1 MATNWLRTGTA
12 SSSSNVGDQ
21 GEGGVKRSATGEKVV
36 PNVEALVDAG
46 GMRGGEK
53 PVVEGLEDQMEAVLL
68 RLLSKHG
75 LCLRAAGPAEST
87 GAPTTSS
94 STSKMVEQGCQ
105 TELVGDVIPV
115 SKRARN
121 KVSFA
126 AESGDLL
133 TGEAEETPPVA
144 ATKSSILVAGDA
156 EGVAP
161 VAMVMSEGEI
171 LELEAAR
178 IQQESDEDLYA
189 DGGGKLSQA
198 ADLPII
204 DCDGKTWERH
214 FHEDGREYLYCL
226 DTGDTQWVLP
236 KKTGMAGNSEGS
248 GVGMGIVPVEE
259 EPALGTTSSSSPTES
274 FRAQQGS
281 LESVNSG
288 VNSVGEKDF
297 SSTIRDGGLR
307 AGGDAPTSGS
317 PDEEGISGSRAD
329 IAGEHLDRE
338 EMEALS
344 EGVAAVESVGP
355 EEKMPNAEI
364 GTVSAAEERVVDVV
378 PVVQEGDPG
387 DLEDG
392 GKKLCVTTE
401 EVSSFGAKNLA
412 IQGEKEASG
421 IAGDTEDLKDEA
433 WSANDAR
440 VNVPDSTWSAKEAR
454 VEVHMVSRSADDCNN
469 GAQVS
474 VAADDGGS
482 QVDALVQPEVSSEE
496 RNSKGYTGADEAAVV
511 NDGGNSPLETMEPKE
526 PAVEENVPAAD
537 EQSNSPAVEEN
548 LPTAEGVTKDSNDG
562 SAPMKGEV
570 LPSGSSPEVDTERT
584 ATDEAK
590 PLAGKKEGPEPLEH
604 KVDDLV
610 GLVQEQDEQCDPKV
624 ETKDVSG
631 ADDTEMV
638 SEEHAKKV
646 PRAGALDTPGEHCY
660 QEGDQIVGLVRCI
673 NGHGAFLD
681 HGDVNVLIPAE
692 GKNTHLFKFGDTV
705 NGTVKRVEDDGT
717 VILDTF
723 LVLEEDEEDSSSTLR
738 KWKDSG
744 WSTWWTD
751 SWYAGQW
758 YQSSDGQWDWKWE
771 EEQSDEWFADQELSS
786 EEQEERQLYGEKIYR
801 ALLED
806 GKADKAYVGKITG
819 MLLGRTMD
827 EIQECVAD
835 HAFLDAEARRAYGIL
850 QSDGWKPDGA
860 EGAGLG
866 KTTAFSR
873 KQYHNALYELA
884 CRKRRFSRPVVGEAV
899 ATLLS
904 QGKDELWNALWLDTK
919 RFLQELD
926 GAVESMS
933 KRENKPMEAY
943 MDPDQYKKA
952 HLTPKTV
959 SPGYS
964 KLCKFFNQGSR
975 NGDECSYEHRRYG
988 EGWPGGGPTEPKNS
1002 QKAGDEDGDIGDPP
1016 TEEGTV
1022 DEAQQ
1027 EREDSAFR
1035 AKYNFG
1041 KGASKGE
1048 SVSVEPKRQMCL
1060 YYSQGEGCKYGNSC
1074 RYSHDEKAVLEGTWE
1089 PGRSWDNASR
1099 KALREAGFHHCC
1111 FDYYIKG
1118 RCRVRYGCKYSHEE
1132 MSEERLAQLRHLVN
1146 VANHVSF
1153 QRGRGLE
1160 IPDRNAFQPPVS
1172 GGAESSSSSAPKA
1185 LQMTNVSQ
1193 KTGEGDTLD
1202 GTDGEVQKDSVA
1214 ESTAVRLQ
1222 DPEEPIE
1229 HWMARNNHL
1238 WVYTPHV
1245 SDVMI
1250 KLGVTNFKELQEYI
1264 FVEDLVEKG
1273 VNKVTA
1279 CKILQLVG
1287 GVQYRPMS
1295 PDVAVSTNA
1304 SVRMEQSSGS
1314 REAGRDGVRT
1324 ISQVREAE
1332 GPGTKEMP
1340 RGSYREIFDTGKY
1353 RDAWTLAQRSPL
1365 CVQRLRLV
1373 GVGMP
1378 PVNPPTKAYRSRSNP
1393 VKRGRPL
1400 LDKKQVRQVPRSRSQ
1415 RRVQPVEVVE
1425 KPKPLEPVKPRGG
1438 LSYPF
1443 SRAWADLVD
1452 DDDQTGA
1459 LVSYADSSGDSSE
1472 EETNS
1477 ARHLREIFLRERDSQ
1492 RTAMRG
1498 NVPIAG
1504 SSSSNDG
1511 QKKSVHL
1518 GEGRDKASRGE
1529 TRQEVTSQVFSLP
1542 QPSRRTEQSQKR
1554 ARDGSVIV
1562 GSLAVGSTDEV
1573 LPGQGVAGQVNVSE
1587 SAQVLPGQEVA
1598 GQETALEG
1606 AVQISGE
1613 ETDQKEG
1620 EGGSNELRGDG
1631 AKTLDV
1637 RPVKKDPQQL
1647 LTKGLLNRIYW
1658 KVAVGK
1664 LPVGQRDCQKGSN
1677 KMDRNLVI
1685 SVSSEGASEQD
1696 LNLALEDDADQ
1707 LMDDGT
1713 MVVMVYDPRTLIQS
1727 PTTDW
1732 VMRRGLTDRTIWPA
1746 IATAAQRICA
1756 EMVQVDE
1763 LNAQLGTGTLLF
1775 QRRDQGYY
1783 GDLHHSF
1790 HDNPCL
1796 PVVGNYPLS
1805 VMGALLSPG
1814 LEGEFRNT
1822 DKFGTAMEAIAY
1834 DWSRS
1839 PGMEV
1844 HVELMARVAKL
1855 VARIC
1860 PCPQ

>member
-1 MATNWLRTGTA
+1 MWAIK
-12 SSSSNVGDQ
+12 
-21 GEGGVKRSATGEKVV
+21 VKVVSKGLQRVKKVV

-126 AESGDLL
+126 AASGDLL
-133 TGEAEETPPVA
+133 TGEAEETAPVA
-144 ATKSSILVAGDA
+144 ATKSSILVVGDA
-156 EGVAP
+156 EGVVP
-161 VAMVMSEGEI
+161 VAMVMREGEI

-189 DGGGKLSQA
+189 DGGGKVSQA

-214 FHEDGREYLYCL
+214 FHEYGREYLYCL

-281 LESVNSG
+281 VESVNSG

-297 SSTIRDGGLR
+297 SSTIRDSGLR

-317 PDEEGISGSRAD
+317 PDEEGISGIRAD
-329 IAGEHLDRE
+329 IAEEHLDRE
-338 EMEALS
+338 GMEALS

-355 EEKMPNAEI
+355 EEKMPNVEI

-440 VNVPDSTWSAKEAR
+440 VNAPDSTWSAKEAR
-454 VEVHMVSRSADDCNN
+454 VEVHMVSRSTGDCNN

-474 VAADDGGS
+474 AAADDGGS
-482 QVDALVQPEVSSEE
+482 QVDALVQPEVSREE
-496 RNSKGYTGADEAAVV
+496 RNGKGYTGADEAAVV

-526 PAVEENVPAAD
+526 PAVEENVPAVD
-537 EQSNSPAVEEN
+537 EQSNRPAVEEN
-548 LPTAEGVTKDSNDG
+548 LPAAEGVTKDSNDG

-570 LPSGSSPEVDTERT
+570 LPSGRSPEVDTERT
-584 ATDEAK
+584 TTDEAK
-590 PLAGKKEGPEPLEH
+590 PLAGKKEGREIQESKGDEP
-604 KVDDLV
+604 V
-610 GLVQEQDEQCDPKV
+610 GLVEQDKQFASKV
-624 ETKDVSG
+624 ETRDVPG
-631 ADDTEMV
+631 AEETIPV
-638 SEEHAKKV
+638 SEEPTKKV
-646 PRAGALDTPGEHCY
+646 PRAGALDTPGKHCY

-681 HGDVNVLIPAE
+681 YGDLNVLIPAE
-692 GKNTHLFKFGDTV
+692 GKSTSPFKFGDTV

-758 YQSSDGQWDWKWE
+758 YQSSDGQWDWKRE
-771 EEQSDEWFADQELSS
+771 EEQSDEGFADQELSS
-786 EEQEERQLYGEKIYR
+786 EEREERQLYGEKIYK

-806 GKADKAYVGKITG
+806 GNADKAYVGKITG
-819 MLLGRTMD
+819 MLLGRPMD

-835 HAFLDAEARRAYGIL
+835 HAFLNAEARRAYGIL
-850 QSDGWKPDGA
+850 QSDGWKPDGT
-860 EGAGLG
+860 EGTGLG
-866 KTTAFSR
+866 ERITFSR
-873 KQYHNALYELA
+873 KQYHNALFELA
-884 CRKRRFSRPVVGEAV
+884 CRKRRFTRPVVGEAV
-899 ATLLS
+899 ATVLS

-933 KRENKPMEAY
+933 KREGKPMEAY
-943 MDPDQYKKA
+943 MDPDQYKKV
-952 HLTPKTV
+952 HMTPKTV

-964 KLCKFFNQGSR
+964 KLCKFFNQGRCR

-988 EGWPGGGPTEPKNS
+988 EGWPGGGPTEPRSS
-1002 QKAGDEDGDIGDPP
+1002 QKAGDEDGNIGDPP

-1048 SVSVEPKRQMCL
+1048 PMLGEPKSRLCL
-1060 YYSQGEGCKYGNSC
+1060 YCNQGGCKYGTTC
-1074 RYSHDEKAVLEGTWE
+1074 RYLHDDDIALEGTWE
-1089 PGRSWDNASR
+1089 PGKAWDNASR
-1099 KALREAGFHHCC
+1099 KALRDAGFHHCC
-1111 FDYYIKG
+1111 FDYYLRG
-1118 RCRVRYGCKYSHEE
+1118 HCRKRFNSCRFSHDE
-1132 MSEERLAQLRHLVN
+1132 MSDERLAHLKHLVH
-1146 VANHVSF
+1146 VANQVRF
-1153 QRGRGLE
+1153 ERERGLE
-1160 IPDRNAFQPPVS
+1160 ISDRSTFQPPAS
-1172 GGAESSSSSAPKA
+1172 GGAESSSSSVPKA

-1193 KTGEGDTLD
+1193 KEGEKGTLD
-1202 GTDGEVQKDSVA
+1202 EAEDDEQKNSVA
-1214 ESTAVRLQ
+1214 ESTGTLLQ
-1222 DPEEPIE
+1222 NPEEPIE
-1229 HWMARNNHL
+1229 NWMARNEHL

-1245 SDVMI
+1245 SEVMI
-1250 KLGVTNFKELQEYI
+1250 TLGVTNVSDLQEFI
-1264 FVEDLVEKG
+1264 FVEDLVDQG
-1273 VNKVTA
+1273 INKVTA

-1287 GVQYRPMS
+1287 GVRYRPEG
-1295 PDVAVSTNA
+1295 PEKAVPSEA
-1304 SVRMEQSSGS
+1304 SVRVQQSSGS
-1314 REAGRDGVRT
+1314 KEAGREAVR
-1324 ISQVREAE
+1324 ILAQVREAE
-1332 GPGTKEMP
+1332 GSGAKTMP
-1340 RGSYREIFDTGKY
+1340 RGSYRELFDKVKY

-1365 CVQRLRLV
+1365 CVQKLQLV

-1378 PVNPPTKAYRSRSNP
+1378 PVNPPTKKYRSRSNP

-1415 RRVQPVEVVE
+1415 RRVQP
-1425 KPKPLEPVKPRGG
+1425 
-1438 LSYPF
+1438 
-1443 SRAWADLVD
+1443 
-1452 DDDQTGA
+1452 
-1459 LVSYADSSGDSSE
+1459 
-1472 EETNS
+1472 
-1477 ARHLREIFLRERDSQ
+1477 
-1492 RTAMRG
+1492 
-1498 NVPIAG
+1498 
-1504 SSSSNDG
+1504 
-1511 QKKSVHL
+1511 
-1518 GEGRDKASRGE
+1518 
-1529 TRQEVTSQVFSLP
+1529 
-1542 QPSRRTEQSQKR
+1542 
-1554 ARDGSVIV
+1554 
-1562 GSLAVGSTDEV
+1562 
-1573 LPGQGVAGQVNVSE
+1573 
-1587 SAQVLPGQEVA
+1587 
-1598 GQETALEG
+1598 
-1606 AVQISGE
+1606 
-1613 ETDQKEG
+1613 
-1620 EGGSNELRGDG
+1620 GGSGG
-1631 AKTLDV
+1631 KAKT
-1637 RPVKKDPQQL
+1637 
-1647 LTKGLLNRIYW
+1647 
-1658 KVAVGK
+1658 
-1664 LPVGQRDCQKGSN
+1664 
-1677 KMDRNLVI
+1677 
-1685 SVSSEGASEQD
+1685 
-1696 LNLALEDDADQ
+1696 
-1707 LMDDGT
+1707 
-1713 MVVMVYDPRTLIQS
+1713 
-1727 PTTDW
+1727 
-1732 VMRRGLTDRTIWPA
+1732 
-1746 IATAAQRICA
+1746 
-1756 EMVQVDE
+1756 
-1763 LNAQLGTGTLLF
+1763 TGTEA
-1775 QRRDQGYY
+1775 
-1783 GDLHHSF
+1783 SWW
-1790 HDNPCL
+1790 
-1796 PVVGNYPLS
+1796 VVVS
-1805 VMGALLSPG
+1805 VQQSVGRCG
-1814 LEGEFRNT
+1814 G
-1822 DKFGTAMEAIAY
+1822 
-1834 DWSRS
+1834 
-1839 PGMEV
+1839 
-1844 HVELMARVAKL
+1844 
-1855 VARIC
+1855 
-1860 PCPQ
+1860 

>member
-1 MATNWLRTGTA
+1 MATNWLQTGTA
-12 SSSSNVGDQ
+12 SSSPNVGDQ

-46 GMRGGEK
+46 GMRGREK

-75 LCLRAAGPAEST
+75 LCLRAAGPTEST

-133 TGEAEETPPVA
+133 TGEAEETAPVA

-156 EGVAP
+156 EGVVP

-236 KKTGMAGNSEGS
+236 KKTGIAGNSEGS
-248 GVGMGIVPVEE
+248 GVGMDIVPGEE

-297 SSTIRDGGLR
+297 SSTIRDSGLR

-317 PDEEGISGSRAD
+317 PDEEGISGIRAD

-355 EEKMPNAEI
+355 EEKMPNVEI

-412 IQGEKEASG
+412 IQGKKEASG
-421 IAGDTEDLKDEA
+421 IAGDTGDLKDEA

-454 VEVHMVSRSADDCNN
+454 VEAHMVSRSADDCNN

-496 RNSKGYTGADEAAVV
+496 RNSKGYTGANVAAVV

-548 LPTAEGVTKDSNDG
+548 LPAAEGVTKDSNDG
-562 SAPMKGEV
+562 STPTEGEV
-570 LPSGSSPEVDTERT
+570 LPSESSPEVDTERT

-604 KVDDLV
+604 KMDDLV
-610 GLVQEQDEQCDPKV
+610 GLVQEQDKQLDPKV
-624 ETKDVSG
+624 ETKDVPG

-638 SEEHAKKV
+638 SEEHAKIG
-646 PRAGALDTPGEHCY
+646 PIGGALVTPGEHCY
-660 QEGDQIVGLVRCI
+660 QAGDWITALVRCI
-673 NGHGAFLD
+673 NGHGALLE
-681 HGDVNVLIPAE
+681 HGDLNVLTPDE
-692 GKNTHLFKFGDTV
+692 GKNTPSFKIGDTV
-705 NGTVKRVEDDGT
+705 STTVRRVDDDGT
-717 VILDTF
+717 VILDSC
-723 LVLEEDEEDSSSTLR
+723 LVFEEDDEDSSPAQR
-738 KWKDSG
+738 KWKVGG
-744 WSTWWTD
+744 WDAWWGN
-751 SWYAGQW
+751 SWCDGQW
-758 YQSSDGQWDWKWE
+758 YQDSNGHWDWKWE
-771 EEQSDEWFADQELSS
+771 EEQSDEWFADQVLSS

-801 ALLED
+801 TLLED

-819 MLLGRTMD
+819 MLLSRTMD
-827 EIQECVAD
+827 EILECVAD

-873 KQYHNALYELA
+873 KQYHNVLYELA
-884 CRKRRFSRPVVGEAV
+884 CKKRRFSRPVVGEAV

-926 GAVESMS
+926 GAIESMS

-964 KLCKFFNQGSR
+964 KLCKFFNQGRCR

-1002 QKAGDEDGDIGDPP
+1002 QKAGDEDGDNGGPP

-1060 YYSQGEGCKYGNSC
+1060 CYNQGGCKYGNSC

-1132 MSEERLAQLRHLVN
+1132 MSEERLAQLKHLVN

-1160 IPDRNAFQPPVS
+1160 I
-1172 GGAESSSSSAPKA
+1172 
-1185 LQMTNVSQ
+1185 
-1193 KTGEGDTLD
+1193 
-1202 GTDGEVQKDSVA
+1202 
-1214 ESTAVRLQ
+1214 ST
-1222 DPEEPIE
+1222 
-1229 HWMARNNHL
+1229 
-1238 WVYTPHV
+1238 
-1245 SDVMI
+1245 
-1250 KLGVTNFKELQEYI
+1250 
-1264 FVEDLVEKG
+1264 
-1273 VNKVTA
+1273 
-1279 CKILQLVG
+1279 
-1287 GVQYRPMS
+1287 
-1295 PDVAVSTNA
+1295 
-1304 SVRMEQSSGS
+1304 
-1314 REAGRDGVRT
+1314 
-1324 ISQVREAE
+1324 
-1332 GPGTKEMP
+1332 
-1340 RGSYREIFDTGKY
+1340 TGK
-1353 RDAWTLAQRSPL
+1353 W
-1365 CVQRLRLV
+1365 
-1373 GVGMP
+1373 G
-1378 PVNPPTKAYRSRSNP
+1378 
-1393 VKRGRPL
+1393 
-1400 LDKKQVRQVPRSRSQ
+1400 
-1415 RRVQPVEVVE
+1415 
-1425 KPKPLEPVKPRGG
+1425 
-1438 LSYPF
+1438 
-1443 SRAWADLVD
+1443 
-1452 DDDQTGA
+1452 
-1459 LVSYADSSGDSSE
+1459 SG
-1472 EETNS
+1472 
-1477 ARHLREIFLRERDSQ
+1477 IFIIFG
-1492 RTAMRG
+1492 T
-1498 NVPIAG
+1498 
-1504 SSSSNDG
+1504 
-1511 QKKSVHL
+1511 
-1518 GEGRDKASRGE
+1518 
-1529 TRQEVTSQVFSLP
+1529 T
-1542 QPSRRTEQSQKR
+1542 
-1554 ARDGSVIV
+1554 
-1562 GSLAVGSTDEV
+1562 
-1573 LPGQGVAGQVNVSE
+1573 GVAN
-1587 SAQVLPGQEVA
+1587 
-1598 GQETALEG
+1598 
-1606 AVQISGE
+1606 
-1613 ETDQKEG
+1613 DQCVKE
-1620 EGGSNELRGDG
+1620 N
-1631 AKTLDV
+1631 
-1637 RPVKKDPQQL
+1637 
-1647 LTKGLLNRIYW
+1647 
-1658 KVAVGK
+1658 
-1664 LPVGQRDCQKGSN
+1664 
-1677 KMDRNLVI
+1677 
-1685 SVSSEGASEQD
+1685 
-1696 LNLALEDDADQ
+1696 
-1707 LMDDGT
+1707 
-1713 MVVMVYDPRTLIQS
+1713 
-1727 PTTDW
+1727 
-1732 VMRRGLTDRTIWPA
+1732 RRG
-1746 IATAAQRICA
+1746 
-1756 EMVQVDE
+1756 
-1763 LNAQLGTGTLLF
+1763 
-1775 QRRDQGYY
+1775 
-1783 GDLHHSF
+1783 
-1790 HDNPCL
+1790 
-1796 PVVGNYPLS
+1796 
-1805 VMGALLSPG
+1805 
-1814 LEGEFRNT
+1814 
-1822 DKFGTAMEAIAY
+1822 
-1834 DWSRS
+1834 
-1839 PGMEV
+1839 
-1844 HVELMARVAKL
+1844 
-1855 VARIC
+1855 
-1860 PCPQ
+1860 

>member
-1 MATNWLRTGTA
+1 M
-12 SSSSNVGDQ
+12 GDQ

-36 PNVEALVDAG
+36 PNVEALVDVG

-133 TGEAEETPPVA
+133 TGEAEETAPVA

-156 EGVAP
+156 EGVVP

-189 DGGGKLSQA
+189 DGGDKLSQA

-226 DTGDTQWVLP
+226 DTGETQWVLP

-297 SSTIRDGGLR
+297 SSTIRDSGLR

-317 PDEEGISGSRAD
+317 PDEEGISGIRAD

-338 EMEALS
+338 EMETLS

-412 IQGEKEASG
+412 IQGKKEASG
-421 IAGDTEDLKDEA
+421 IAGDTGDLKDEA

-454 VEVHMVSRSADDCNN
+454 VEAHMVSRSADDCNN

-496 RNSKGYTGADEAAVV
+496 RNSKGYTGADVAAVV
-511 NDGGNSPLETMEPKE
+511 NDGGNSPLETMEPKD

-548 LPTAEGVTKDSNDG
+548 LLAAEGVTKDSNDG

-624 ETKDVSG
+624 ETKDVPG

-751 SWYAGQW
+751 SWYAGQKVP
-758 YQSSDGQWDWKWE
+758 SSDGQWDWKWE

-801 ALLED
+801 ALPED

-866 KTTAFSR
+866 KTTTFSR

-926 GAVESMS
+926 GAVESLS

-964 KLCKFFNQGSR
+964 KLCKFFNQGRCR

-1002 QKAGDEDGDIGDPP
+1002 QKAGDEDGGVGDPP

-1060 YYSQGEGCKYGNSC
+1060 YYNQGEGCKYGNSC

-1160 IPDRNAFQPPVS
+1160 IPDRNAIQPPVS

-1250 KLGVTNFKELQEYI
+1250 KLGVTNVKELQEYI

-1287 GVQYRPMS
+1287 DVQYRPMS

-1304 SVRMEQSSGS
+1304 SVRVEQSSGS

-1415 RRVQPVEVVE
+1415 RRVQPAEVVE

-1443 SRAWADLVD
+1443 SRAWAGLVD

-1685 SVSSEGASEQD
+1685 SMSSEGASEQD

-1707 LMDDGT
+1707 VMDDGT

-1746 IATAAQRICA
+1746 IATAAQRMC
-1756 EMVQVDE
+1756 
-1763 LNAQLGTGTLLF
+1763 
-1775 QRRDQGYY
+1775 
-1783 GDLHHSF
+1783 
-1790 HDNPCL
+1790 
-1796 PVVGNYPLS
+1796 
-1805 VMGALLSPG
+1805 
-1814 LEGEFRNT
+1814 
-1822 DKFGTAMEAIAY
+1822 
-1834 DWSRS
+1834 
-1839 PGMEV
+1839 
-1844 HVELMARVAKL
+1844 
-1855 VARIC
+1855 
-1860 PCPQ
+1860 

>member
-1 MATNWLRTGTA
+1 MPSPKRWLQP
-12 SSSSNVGDQ
+12 SSDGGQNGGAGNGAAESL
-21 GEGGVKRSATGEKVV
+21 GERAVLEEVMPGAEEHLD
-36 PNVEALVDAG
+36 EALVAEG
-46 GMRGGEK
+46 PNVGMNPNADMVSNSEAEIRAVSVSPKPGEK
-53 PVVEGLEDQMEAVLL
+53 RNWDATGGIDREMEVTVLRVLQKHGYQPSTSTSGRMVDQGSQTNLSGEVLQAARRPLNKIEGDPSVSSLGGGSGYEQKGADSFEAAPTAEYAMGEEEILQMEAERL
-68 RLLSKHG
+68 RQLSEEEDEM
-75 LCLRAAGPAEST
+75 R
-87 GAPTTSS
+87 
-94 STSKMVEQGCQ
+94 Q
-105 TELVGDVIPV
+105 V
-115 SKRARN
+115 SEMDGFRR
-121 KVSFA
+121 
-126 AESGDLL
+126 
-133 TGEAEETPPVA
+133 
-144 ATKSSILVAGDA
+144 
-156 EGVAP
+156 
-161 VAMVMSEGEI
+161 
-171 LELEAAR
+171 
-178 IQQESDEDLYA
+178 DEHLIKA
-189 DGGGKLSQA
+189 
-198 ADLPII
+198 
-204 DCDGKTWERH
+204 CDGTTWEWH
-214 FHEDGREYLYCL
+214 FHEDGRQYYYCL
-226 DTGDTQWVLP
+226 DTQESKWTLP
-236 KKTGMAGNSEGS
+236 AVGEKMKSDEVVGSPSGNELE
-248 GVGMGIVPVEE
+248 MEA
-259 EPALGTTSSSSPTES
+259 ALGSSSSTPTPES
-274 FRAQQGS
+274 TRAFQGS
-281 LESVNSG
+281 

-297 SSTIRDGGLR
+297 SSTIRDSGFR
-307 AGGDAPTSGS
+307 AGGDAQTSGS
-317 PDEEGISGSRAD
+317 PDEEGISGIRAD

-338 EMEALS
+338 EMKALS

-378 PVVQEGDPG
+378 PVVQEGGPG
-387 DLEDG
+387 DLDDG

-412 IQGEKEASG
+412 IQGKKEASG
-421 IAGDTEDLKDEA
+421 IAGDTADLKDEA
-433 WSANDAR
+433 WSANEAR
-440 VNVPDSTWSAKEAR
+440 VNVPDSTWSAEEAR
-454 VEVHMVSRSADDCNN
+454 VEAHMVSRSADDCNN

-496 RNSKGYTGADEAAVV
+496 RNGKDYTGANVAAVV
-511 NDGGNSPLETMEPKE
+511 NDSGDSLLETMEPKE

-537 EQSNSPAVEEN
+537 EQSNSPAVEED
-548 LPTAEGVTKDSNDG
+548 LPAAEGLTKDSNGG
-562 SAPMKGEV
+562 STPTKGEV
-570 LPSGSSPEVDTERT
+570 LPSESLPEVDTERT
-584 ATDEAK
+584 VTDEAK

-610 GLVQEQDEQCDPKV
+610 GLVQEQDKQLDPKV
-624 ETKDVSG
+624 ETRDVPG

-638 SEEHAKKV
+638 SEEQAKEV
-646 PRAGALDTPGEHCY
+646 PNEGALVTPGEHCY
-660 QEGDQIVGLVRCI
+660 QAGDRITALVRCI
-673 NGHGAFLD
+673 NVYGAFLE
-681 HGDVNVLIPAE
+681 HGDLNVLIPEE
-692 GKNTHLFKFGDTV
+692 GKNTPSFKIGDTV
-705 NGTVKRVEDDGT
+705 CTTVKRVDDDGT
-717 VILDTF
+717 VILDSY
-723 LVLEEDEEDSSSTLR
+723 LVFEEDEEDSSPAQR
-738 KWKDSG
+738 KWKDGG
-744 WSTWWTD
+744 WDAWWGN
-751 SWYAGQW
+751 SWCDGQW
-758 YQSSDGQWDWKWE
+758 YQDSNGQWDWKWE

-819 MLLGRTMD
+819 MLLSRTIDVVM
-827 EIQECVAD
+827 ECVAD
-835 HAFLDAEARRAYGIL
+835 HAFLNAEARRAYGIL
-850 QSDGWKPDGA
+850 QSDGWKPDGT

-866 KTTAFSR
+866 KTTTFSR

-884 CRKRRFSRPVVGEAV
+884 RKKRRFSGPVVGEAV
-899 ATLLS
+899 AMLLS

-943 MDPDQYKKA
+943 MDADQYKKA

-964 KLCKFFNQGSR
+964 KLCKFFNQGRCR

-1060 YYSQGEGCKYGNSC
+1060 YYNQGGCKYGNSC

-1099 KALREAGFHHCC
+1099 KAIRDAGFHHCC
-1111 FDYYIKG
+1111 FDYYLKG
-1118 RCRVRYGCKYSHEE
+1118 RCRVRYGCKYSHDE
-1132 MSEERLAQLRHLVN
+1132 MSEERLAQLKHLAN

-1160 IPDRNAFQPPVS
+1160 ISDRNTFQPPVS
-1172 GGAESSSSSAPKA
+1172 GGAESSSSSAPQA
-1185 LQMTNVSQ
+1185 LQMTNVSK

-1202 GTDGEVQKDSVA
+1202 GADGDVQKDSVA
-1214 ESTAVRLQ
+1214 ESTTVRLQ
-1222 DPEEPIE
+1222 NPEEPIE
-1229 HWMARNNHL
+1229 NWMARNKHL

-1250 KLGVTNFKELQEYI
+1250 KLGVTNVRELQEYI

-1287 GVQYRPMS
+1287 GVHYRPMS

-1314 REAGRDGVRT
+1314 REAGRGGVRT

-1365 CVQRLRLV
+1365 RVQRLRLV

-1393 VKRGRPL
+1393 VRRGRPL
-1400 LDKKQVRQVPRSRSQ
+1400 LDKKQVRLVPRSRSQ
-1415 RRVQPVEVVE
+1415 RRVQPEEVVE

-1477 ARHLREIFLRERDSQ
+1477 ARHLRETFLRERDSQ
-1492 RTAMRG
+1492 RTETRG
-1498 NVPIAG
+1498 NAPLTG

-1620 EGGSNELRGDG
+1620 EGGSNELRG
-1631 AKTLDV
+1631 
-1637 RPVKKDPQQL
+1637 
-1647 LTKGLLNRIYW
+1647 
-1658 KVAVGK
+1658 
-1664 LPVGQRDCQKGSN
+1664 S
-1677 KMDRNLVI
+1677 
-1685 SVSSEGASEQD
+1685 
-1696 LNLALEDDADQ
+1696 
-1707 LMDDGT
+1707 
-1713 MVVMVYDPRTLIQS
+1713 VVMV
-1727 PTTDW
+1727 
-1732 VMRRGLTDRTIWPA
+1732 
-1746 IATAAQRICA
+1746 
-1756 EMVQVDE
+1756 
-1763 LNAQLGTGTLLF
+1763 
-1775 QRRDQGYY
+1775 
-1783 GDLHHSF
+1783 
-1790 HDNPCL
+1790 
-1796 PVVGNYPLS
+1796 
-1805 VMGALLSPG
+1805 
-1814 LEGEFRNT
+1814 
-1822 DKFGTAMEAIAY
+1822 
-1834 DWSRS
+1834 
-1839 PGMEV
+1839 
-1844 HVELMARVAKL
+1844 
-1855 VARIC
+1855 
-1860 PCPQ
+1860 